1 LKRVFIAVKIE
12 PAPTLLKIIN
22 SLKAVLASEKINW
35 VNPDNIHLTLAFL
48 GDTDEERIKILGIM
62 LKRTC
67 TGFGEFNFKLNGI
80 GVFRGIRDP
89 RVLWAGIEGYE
100 KLLQLNDV
108 IKTGLNDTG
117 FRIEERPFK
126 PHITLGR
133 IKFLKNQ
140 ESLNSALDI
149 YKDTFIQGVQ
159 VKEVIL
165 YQSILRPEG
174 PFYKSLGAFKLK

>member
-1 LKRVFIAVKIE
+1 LKRIFIAVKIV
-12 PAPTLLKIIN
+12 PGPTLLKIIH
-22 SLKAVLASEKINW
+22 SLKAVLANDKINW

-48 GDTDEERIKILGIM
+48 GDTEEERIKALSIM
-62 LKRTC
+62 LKRVC
-67 TGFGEFNFKLNGI
+67 TGFGDLDFKLVGTGI
-80 GVFRGIRDP
+80 FRDFRDP

-117 FRIEERPFK
+117 FHIEERPFK
-126 PHITLGR
+126 PHITIGR
-133 IKFLKNQ
+133 IKFLKNP
-140 ESLNSALDI
+140 ESLKSALAM
-149 YKDTFIQGVQ
+149 YKDNFIQDVR
-159 VKEVIL
+159 VEEVIL